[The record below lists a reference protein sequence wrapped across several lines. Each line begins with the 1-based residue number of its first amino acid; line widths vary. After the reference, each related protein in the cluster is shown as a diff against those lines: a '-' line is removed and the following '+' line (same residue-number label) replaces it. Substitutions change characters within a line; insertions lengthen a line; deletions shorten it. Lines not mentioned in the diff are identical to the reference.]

1 MDENSNEYVV
11 IRGKN
16 YYVQNNTLDL
26 TIKTDIVLSEVERLE
41 DLVNL
46 EVLSLKGNSIDKI
59 ENLENLTNLKSLDLS
74 RNYITEILILEDF
87 VHSIFFL
94 TF

>member
-1 MDENSNEYVV
+1 
-11 IRGKN
+11 
-16 YYVQNNTLDL
+16 
-26 TIKTDIVLSEVERLE
+26 
-41 DLVNL
+41 
-46 EVLSLKGNSIDKI
+46 VLSLKGNSIDKI